1 MLYLIRF
8 SIRSN
13 FRCFWLFL
21 PQDTRRKF
29 NVHKTFRGHPECPL
43 SILYT
48 PNLRPV
54 SSSFSRLHT
63 FSLTSY
69 LSSRFCNN
77 NFCSFSVVGL
87 NFDFLCYNILG
98 YLAYSVYNVGLFYF
112 KSIQVYFPIIP
123 DNWHLL
129 IPLKTSENLAYQVVR
144 NVRFDRLI
152 FLGRSWR
159 EYWEKKVNRPS

>member
-1 MLYLIRF
+1 MYLLLYLIHF
-8 SIRSN
+8 SIRSK
-13 FRCFWLFL
+13 FHCFWLFL
-21 PQDTRRKF
+21 PQHLIYVQFTPSVQQF
-29 NVHKTFRGHPECPL
+29 L
-43 SILYT
+43 SLTY
-48 PNLRPV
+48 
-54 SSSFSRLHT
+54 FSR
-63 FSLTSY
+63 TSY

-77 NFCSFSVVGL
+77 KFCYFSVVGL

-159 EYWEKKVNRPS
+159 EYWEKRVNRPS

>member
-1 MLYLIRF
+1 MSSEHLIYAQF
-8 SIRSN
+8 TPGVQQ
-13 FRCFWLFL
+13 FL
-21 PQDTRRKF
+21 SLT
-29 NVHKTFRGHPECPL
+29 
-43 SILYT
+43 Y
-48 PNLRPV
+48 
-54 SSSFSRLHT
+54 

-159 EYWEKKVNRPS
+159 EYWEKRVNRPS